1 MFRGNFEATGP
12 TRNFQRPF
20 FLAQSHA
27 TNARP
32 LRLPCHG
39 DKQWGCPRGLEIHY
53 RGTPVFCG
61 PMKSI
66 VLLSVLAFFQ
76 SAPSSLKT
84 EQGHVKKQNTPTQEA
99 SKSSTEASAPIT
111 TPVKQPPPSAQTND
125 ARDKSNGWP
134 AWGDIFWPS
143 WALVIVTVVAVRA
156 ALKTLGSINAQVD
169 EMRKTGAQT
178 DKLIAENIAQ
188 SQVLR
193 QQAEF
198 LGKSAYHLGESV
210 AEANRSA
217 SAMESIAKEISV
229 SSKAA
234 LASVTAINQQMR
246 AYLCVIIGAALY
258 QERAKSLK
266 FQAVPSIVNAGL
278 TPAHK
283 VSFRASAAILPIPLP
298 EDFGFPL
305 PPATSGTSV
314 IGLGKTSL
322 LVRMLTIIVMTPRS
336 KALKA
341 ALKGRPCTR
350 EEFSL
355 TKIFLGSPS
364 TQSFVRFIRGSQ
376 MERPYGAT
384 TQTATTMQAPS
395 EESGRKRKQRIRLG
409 RPSLLAW
416 VACCSGSAIC
426 QVFRHSSFFRSSLMS
441 PSSSP
446 AIVPM
451 TVTASPSW
459 TLLNRGYLSS
469 STST

>member
-1 MFRGNFEATGP
+1 M
-12 TRNFQRPF
+12 
-20 FLAQSHA
+20 
-27 TNARP
+27 
-32 LRLPCHG
+32 
-39 DKQWGCPRGLEIHY
+39 
-53 RGTPVFCG
+53 
-61 PMKSI
+61 
-66 VLLSVLAFFQ
+66 
-76 SAPSSLKT
+76 
-84 EQGHVKKQNTPTQEA
+84 
-99 SKSSTEASAPIT
+99 
-111 TPVKQPPPSAQTND
+111 KQPPPSAQTND

-314 IGLGKTSL
+314 IG
-322 LVRMLTIIVMTPRS
+322 PRQNITVS
-336 KALKA
+336 PYVEDYCDDAEVEGIKSGTQGKALY
-341 ALKGRPCTR
+341 T
-350 EEFSL
+350 
-355 TKIFLGSPS
+355 
-364 TQSFVRFIRGSQ
+364 
-376 MERPYGAT
+376 
-384 TQTATTMQAPS
+384 
-395 EESGRKRKQRIRLG
+395 
-409 RPSLLAW
+409 
-416 VACCSGSAIC
+416 
-426 QVFRHSSFFRSSLMS
+426 
-441 PSSSP
+441 
-446 AIVPM
+446 
-451 TVTASPSW
+451 
-459 TLLNRGYLSS
+459 
-469 STST
+469 